1 MKDLKLSLIVQAL
14 DRATAP
20 LRAIGGGLKG
30 LEERAEHLGHSFKG
44 LELASFLGGGLVIGA
59 AAEAGKSLY
68 ELTDRVAETG
78 EALLHSAIKS
88 GATVEQMQRL
98 SFAAKQLGVD
108 QDGLSQVFFRFQTHL
123 ANGLQGQKETVQ
135 ALKLLG
141 ISMRDAKRLSAD
153 PHEAFLRLVDGFS
166 AIQNPTLRAKM
177 AMDLFS
183 RSGYQILPMLTAGR
197 EEIEKFENQLDAAH
211 AVMTTEDAKAS
222 EEFIQ
227 KKNRMALVLQ
237 GLQMRIGVGLLPVM
251 SRLVDKLSD
260 VVGKLQPSVVTR
272 FADSMGKLVDQL
284 PALINLF
291 SQLLDFVGWIVPRFM
306 ALSDQVGG
314 LKTVLIILGGI
325 MGVEFVANVITAVTA
340 IGKFVALLRIMKG
353 LEIAGAI
360 ISATGAIFRFAP
372 ALALATDAMFALDVA
387 MDANPIG
394 VIALA
399 IGLVVAAVGA
409 LAFGV
414 YELIKHWGQIG
425 PFFAGLWAGVTKGV
439 GVALTAISASV
450 VLPVALVMKAW
461 GGLTAWFANLMAG
474 VEKAFADAWKRITIG
489 VPAWLSGLLKAGGL
503 ALTVAGSPAAAAP
516 HAPPPAP
523 AHAPAP
529 KPGASAPAH
538 PATPRPS
545 AAPPPKP
552 MAKPPGAPAQAGAP
566 TQGRVDVH
574 VRLDQDGKVKDTKV
588 KASGAGV
595 EASASRGVLP
605 A

>member
-30 LEERAEHLGHSFKG
+30 LEERVEHLGHSFKG

-68 ELTDRVAETG
+68 ELTDRVAEMG
-78 EALLHSAIKS
+78 EGFLHAGIKS

-123 ANGLQGQKETVQ
+123 ANGIKGQKETVQ

-141 ISMRDAKRLSAD
+141 ISMQDAKRLSAD
-153 PHEAFLRLVDGFS
+153 PHEAFLRLVQGFT
-166 AIQNPTLRAKM
+166 AIQNPTLRAKL

-197 EEIEKFENQLDAAH
+197 EEIEKFEKQLDSAH
-211 AVMTTEDAKAS
+211 AVMTTEDAKAA

-227 KKNRMALVLQ
+227 KKNLMGLVLQ

-251 SRLVDKLSD
+251 SRLVDKISD
-260 VVGKLQPSVVTR
+260 LAAKLQPSVVAR

-284 PALINLF
+284 PALISLF
-291 SQLLDFVGWIVPRFM
+291 SQLMDFVGWVVPRFM

-314 LKTVLIILGGI
+314 LRTVLIALGAI
-325 MGVEFVANVITAVTA
+325 MGVEFVANVITAVAA

-353 LEIAGAI
+353 LEIARAFVSGAAAI
-360 ISATGAIFRFAP
+360 IRIVP
-372 ALALATDAMFALDVA
+372 ALAMATDAMFAFDVA
-387 MDANPIG
+387 MNANPIG
-394 VIALA
+394 LIVLIVGA
-399 IGLVVAAVGA
+399 VVALGFAA
-409 LAFGV
+409 
-414 YELIKHWGQIG
+414 YELISHWSGVSA
-425 PFFAGLWAGVTKGV
+425 FFKGLWAGVTKVCAG
-439 GVALTAISASV
+439 ALSVISASV
-450 VLPVALVMKAW
+450 VMPVALLMQAW
-461 GGLTAWFANLMAG
+461 GGLTAWFTNLLAA
-474 VEKAFADAWKRITIG
+474 VEQAFADAWKRITIA
-489 VPAWLSGLLKAGGL
+489 VPDWLSKLLKAGGL
-503 ALTVAGSPAAAAP
+503 ALTVAGTPAAAAP
-516 HAPPPAP
+516 HAPAPAP

-552 MAKPPGAPAQAGAP
+552 MAKPPGAAAQAGAP